1 VGASG
6 IWRRGVSEGESGLV
20 RGTER
25 QQLFRYW
32 GLARGGIYFVEGP
45 QHPVV
50 QFLDLATMRTRPLAA
65 IRSAIQR
72 GPRGMAVSP
81 DGSEFLYVEDDLTL
95 SDIMLIEN
103 LF

>member
-1 VGASG
+1 
-6 IWRRGVSEGESGLV
+6 VSEGESGLV

-65 IRSAIQR
+65 S
-72 GPRGMAVSP
+72 GMAVSP